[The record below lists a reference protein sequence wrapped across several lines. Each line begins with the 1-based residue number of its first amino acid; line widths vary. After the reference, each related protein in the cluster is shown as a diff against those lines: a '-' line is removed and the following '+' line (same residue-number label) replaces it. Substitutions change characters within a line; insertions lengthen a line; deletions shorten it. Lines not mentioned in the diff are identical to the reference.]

1 MEVISNSEKET
12 IELGKKIASK
22 LKKGI
27 VIVLTG
33 DLGSGK
39 TKLTEGILTYFGLE
53 NEISS
58 PTFTIVNEYYTDNLN
73 IYHFDVYRLAEID
86 EFYAI
91 GGEEYF
97 EKGASI
103 IEWGE
108 LIEEALPK
116 NYVKVNFERDTE
128 NINLR
133 NINIEVVGDVDFN
146 I

>member
-1 MEVISNSEKET
+1 MEIISNSEKET

-22 LKKGI
+22 LKKGM
-27 VIVLTG
+27 VVVLTG

-73 IYHFDVYRLAEID
+73 LYHFDVYRLADID

-108 LIEEALPK
+108 LIEEALPQ
-116 NYVKVNFERDTE
+116 NYVKINFSRDLE
-128 NINLR
+128 NETLR
-133 NINIEVVGDVDFN
+133 KIKIENVGNIDFSL
-146 I
+146 

>member
-1 MEVISNSEKET
+1 MNIISKSENDT

-22 LKKGI
+22 LKKGM

-39 TKLTEGILTYFGLE
+39 TKLTEGILTYFGLQ
-53 NEISS
+53 NEVSS